1 VHSAGTEQGDGE
13 GTGECWHIPA
23 FMNALKAT
31 NSMYR
36 WSRRKAPH
44 MYLKIANLLAAAGG
58 IYILVGVSRDLSE
71 SHAVWTRTDN
81 HRSFSRVKDCAGFDT
96 GQFVEPDVPT
106 A

>member
-1 VHSAGTEQGDGE
+1 MLAHPGVHECTQGDE
-13 GTGECWHIPA
+13 FDVP
-23 FMNALKAT
+23 LV
-31 NSMYR
+31 
-36 WSRRKAPH
+36 SRRKAPH
-44 MYLKIANLLAAAGG
+44 MYLKIANLLAPAGG